1 MTRIMV
7 RSALAAVA
15 AAAPLALLSSGT
27 AGAAP
32 EDVSVVATAKG
43 STVTLAVTNNAGGDI
58 ECAAVLVEPGSTIED
73 VDNISFLYS
82 VGFANREFAPVPL
95 APGVGQLQIRNVADG
110 DYQVEWG
117 CRSLRG
123 GVWGTE
129 MAWSQSA
136 TTAPTFISVSAPS
149 SPFGSASLFGS

>member
-15 AAAPLALLSSGT
+15 AAAPLALLSAGT

-58 ECAAVLVEPGSTIED
+58 ECGAFLVEPGSTIED
-73 VDNISFLYS
+73 VDKVSLLYS
-82 VGFANREFAPVPL
+82 VGFVNREFVPVTL
-95 APGVGQLQIRNVADG
+95 TPGVSQLQIRNVADG

-117 CRSLRG
+117 CRRLHV

-136 TTAPTFISVSAPS
+136 TTAPTFVSVSAPS

>member
-7 RSALAAVA
+7 RSALVAVA
-15 AAAPLALLSSGT
+15 AAAPLALLSAGT

-43 STVTLAVTNNAGGDI
+43 STVTLAVTNNAGGEI
-58 ECAAVLVEPGSTIED
+58 ECGAVLVEPGSTIED
-73 VDNISFLYS
+73 VDNMSFLYS
-82 VGFANREFAPVPL
+82 VGFANREFAPVPI
-95 APGVGQLQIRNVADG
+95 APGVSQLQIRNVADG

-117 CRSLRG
+117 CQRLHV

-136 TTAPTFISVSAPS
+136 TTAPTFVSVSAPS

>member
-1 MTRIMV
+1 ML
-7 RSALAAVA
+7 AAAVA
-15 AAAPLALLSSGT
+15 ATPLVLLSAGT

-43 STVTLAVTNNAGGDI
+43 STVTLAVTNNAGDDI
-58 ECAAVLVEPGSTIED
+58 ECGAFLVEPGSTIED
-73 VDNISFLYS
+73 VGNVSFLYS
-82 VGFANREFAPVPL
+82 VGFANGEFMPVTL
-95 APGVGQLQIRNVADG
+95 APGVSQLQIRKVADG

-117 CRSLRG
+117 CRRMYV

-136 TTAPTFISVSAPS
+136 TTAPSFVSVSAPS
-149 SPFGSASLFGS
+149 PAFGSSSLFGS

>member
-1 MTRIMV
+1 MTRSVV
-7 RSALAAVA
+7 RSALATVAVVT
-15 AAAPLALLSSGT
+15 PLVLLSAGT

-58 ECAAVLVEPGSTIED
+58 ECGAFLVEPGSTIED
-73 VDNISFLYS
+73 ADNVSLLYS
-82 VGFANREFAPVPL
+82 VGFVNREFVPVML
-95 APGVGQLQIRNVADG
+95 APGVSQLQIRNVADG

-117 CRSLRG
+117 CRRLYVD
-123 GVWGTE
+123 VWGTE

-136 TTAPTFISVSAPS
+136 TTAPTFVSVSASS
-149 SPFGSASLFGS
+149 SPFGSYSLFGS